1 MPSAELSVLLMVL
14 RRFRVGGLDDEDE
27 KPTQPVRVTCTDCK
41 RMSPW
46 FTYRDDGGA
55 DYTAPLDDLVKW
67 AQDHR
72 CLRNVGE

>member
-1 MPSAELSVLLMVL
+1 MPSAELNVLMLML
-14 RRFRVGGLDDEDE
+14 SHFRVGGLDDEDG
-27 KPTQPVRVTCTDCK
+27 KPTQPVRITCTGCK
-41 RMSPW
+41 RPSPW
-46 FTYRDDGGA
+46 LTYRDDGGA